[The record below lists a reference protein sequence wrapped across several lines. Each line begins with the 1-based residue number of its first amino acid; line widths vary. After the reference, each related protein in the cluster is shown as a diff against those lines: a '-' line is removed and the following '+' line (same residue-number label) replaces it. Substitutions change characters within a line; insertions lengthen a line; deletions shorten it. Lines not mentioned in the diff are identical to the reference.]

1 MLSTPSNL
9 DESEL
14 AKFEALAQRWWDRDG
29 AFKALHDINPLRLD
43 FIEDRAELAGKKVL
57 DIGCGGGIL
66 AEGLARRGAEV
77 RAIDLGEASLA
88 VARAHASEQGLE
100 IEYQSIAAEA
110 LAEQEPASFDVVT
123 CLEMLEHVPDPSSIV
138 GASAQ
143 LVTPGG
149 NVFFS
154 TINRNLRALM
164 VMIVGG
170 EYLMEMV
177 PKGTHEYEKL
187 IRPGELDRWIRHAG
201 MHAQEIRGMSYNLL
215 NKTYRLS
222 DDLGTNY
229 LVHACRPA

>member
-14 AKFEALAQRWWDRDG
+14 AKFEALAERWWDRDG

-43 FIEDRAELAGKKVL
+43 FIEDRAVLAGRKVL

-77 RAIDLGEASLA
+77 TAIDLGDASLA
-88 VARAHASEQGLE
+88 VARAHANEQGLE
-100 IEYQSIAAEA
+100 IEYRSIAAEA
-110 LAEQEPASFDVVT
+110 LAEQAPASFDVVT

-138 GASAQ
+138 EAGAR
-143 LVTPGG
+143 LVRPGG
-149 NVFFS
+149 DVFFS
-154 TINRNLRALM
+154 TINRNLRALL

-187 IRPGELDRWIRHAG
+187 IRPSELDRWIRQSG
-201 MHAQEIRGMSYNLL
+201 MHTQEIRGMSYNLL

-222 DDLGTNY
+222 HDLGTNY
-229 LVHACRPA
+229 LVHSSRPA

>member
-1 MLSTPSNL
+1 MLSTPLNL

-43 FIEDRAELAGKKVL
+43 FIEDRAQLAGKKVL

-66 AEGLARRGAEV
+66 AESLARRGAEV
-77 RAIDLGEASLA
+77 KAIDLGEASLA
-88 VARAHASEQGLE
+88 VARAHAGEQGLE

-123 CLEMLEHVPDPSSIV
+123 CLEMLEHVPDPSAIV
-138 GASAQ
+138 EASAQ
-143 LVTPGG
+143 LVKPGG
-149 NVFFS
+149 DVFFS
-154 TINRNLRALM
+154 TINRNLRALL

-170 EYLMEMV
+170 EYVMQMV

-187 IRPGELDRWIRHAG
+187 IRPGELDRWIRRAG
-201 MHAQEIRGMSYNLL
+201 MHALEIRGMSYNLL

>member
-14 AKFEALAQRWWDRDG
+14 AKFEALAERWWDRDG

-43 FIEDRAELAGKKVL
+43 FIEDRAALAGKKVL

-77 RAIDLGEASLA
+77 TAIDLGDASLA
-88 VARAHASEQGLE
+88 VARAHANEQGLE
-100 IEYQSIAAEA
+100 IEYRSIAAEA
-110 LAEQEPASFDVVT
+110 LAEQAPASFDVVT

-138 GASAQ
+138 EAGAR
-143 LVTPGG
+143 LVRPGG
-149 NVFFS
+149 DVFFS
-154 TINRNLRALM
+154 TINRNLRALL

-187 IRPGELDRWIRHAG
+187 IRPSELDRWVRQSG

-222 DDLGTNY
+222 HDLGTNY
-229 LVHACRPA
+229 LVHASRPT

>member
-66 AEGLARRGAEV
+66 AEGLARREAEV

-88 VARAHASEQGLE
+88 VAHAHADEQGLE
-100 IEYQSIAAEA
+100 IEYQAIAAEA

-138 GASAQ
+138 EASAQ
-143 LVTPGG
+143 LVKPGG
-149 NVFFS
+149 DVFFS
-154 TINRNLRALM
+154 TINRNLRALL

-170 EYLMEMV
+170 EYVMQMV
-177 PKGTHEYEKL
+177 PRGTHEYEKL
-187 IRPGELDRWIRHAG
+187 IRPGELDRWIRRAG
-201 MHAQEIRGMSYNLL
+201 MYAQEIRGMSYNLL

-229 LVHACRPA
+229 LVHACRSA

>member
-14 AKFEALAQRWWDRDG
+14 AKFEALAERWWDKDG

-43 FIEDRAELAGKKVL
+43 FIERRAALAGKKVL

-66 AEGLARRGAEV
+66 AEGLARREAEV
-77 RAIDLGEASLA
+77 KAIDLGEASLA
-88 VARAHASEQGLE
+88 VARAHALEQGLE

-110 LAEQEPASFDVVT
+110 LAEQAPASFDVVT

-138 GASAQ
+138 QACAL
-143 LVTPGG
+143 LVRPGG
-149 NVFFS
+149 DVFFS
-154 TINRNLRALM
+154 TINRNLRALL

-187 IRPGELDRWIRHAG
+187 IRPSELERWIRRSG

-222 DDLGTNY
+222 HDLGTNY
-229 LVHACRPA
+229 LVHASRPA

>member
-14 AKFEALAQRWWDRDG
+14 AKFEALAERWWDKDG

-43 FIEDRAELAGKKVL
+43 FIEDRAALAGKKVL

-77 RAIDLGEASLA
+77 TAIDLGEASLT
-88 VARAHASEQGLE
+88 VARAHADEQGLE

-110 LAEQEPASFDVVT
+110 LTEQAPASFDVVT

-138 GASAQ
+138 EASAQ
-143 LVTPGG
+143 LVRPGG
-149 NVFFS
+149 DVFFS
-154 TINRNLRALM
+154 TINRNLRALL

-187 IRPGELDRWIRHAG
+187 IRPSELERWVRQSG
-201 MHAQEIRGMSYNLL
+201 MHAQEIWGMSYNLL

-222 DDLGTNY
+222 HDLGTNY
-229 LVHACRPA
+229 LVHASRPA

>member
-14 AKFEALAQRWWDRDG
+14 AKFEALAERWWDRDG

-43 FIEDRAELAGKKVL
+43 FIEDRAALAGRKVL

-77 RAIDLGEASLA
+77 TAIDLGDASLA
-88 VARAHASEQGLE
+88 VARAHANEQGLE

-110 LAEQEPASFDVVT
+110 LAEQAPASFDVVT

-138 GASAQ
+138 EAGAR
-143 LVTPGG
+143 LVRPGG
-149 NVFFS
+149 DVFFS
-154 TINRNLRALM
+154 TINRNLRALL

-187 IRPGELDRWIRHAG
+187 IRPSELDRWIRQSG
-201 MHAQEIRGMSYNLL
+201 MHTQEIRGMSYNLL

-222 DDLGTNY
+222 HDLGTNY
-229 LVHACRPA
+229 LVHSSRPA

>member
-14 AKFEALAQRWWDRDG
+14 AKFEALAERWWDRDG

-43 FIEDRAELAGKKVL
+43 FIEDRAALAGRKVL

-77 RAIDLGEASLA
+77 TAIDLGDASLA
-88 VARAHASEQGLE
+88 VARAHANEQGLE
-100 IEYQSIAAEA
+100 IEYRSIAAEA
-110 LAEQEPASFDVVT
+110 LAEQAPASFDVVT

-138 GASAQ
+138 EAGAR
-143 LVTPGG
+143 LVRPGG
-149 NVFFS
+149 DVFFS
-154 TINRNLRALM
+154 TINRNLRALL

-187 IRPGELDRWIRHAG
+187 IRPSELDRWIRQSG
-201 MHAQEIRGMSYNLL
+201 MHTQEIRGMSYNLL

-222 DDLGTNY
+222 HDLGTNY
-229 LVHACRPA
+229 LVHSSRPA

>member
-43 FIEDRAELAGKKVL
+43 FIEDRAELTGKKVL

-77 RAIDLGEASLA
+77 KAIDLGEASLA
-88 VARAHASEQGLE
+88 VARAHADEQGLE

-110 LAEQEPASFDVVT
+110 LAEQEPASFDVVA

-138 GASAQ
+138 EASAQ
-143 LVTPGG
+143 LVKPGG
-149 NVFFS
+149 DVFFS
-154 TINRNLRALM
+154 TINRNLRALL

-170 EYLMEMV
+170 EYVMQMV
-177 PKGTHEYEKL
+177 PRGTHEYEKL
-187 IRPGELDRWIRHAG
+187 IRPGELDRWIRRAG
-201 MHAQEIRGMSYNLL
+201 MYAQEIRGMSYNLL

-229 LVHACRPA
+229 LVHACRST